1 MPTRLVT
8 YLTAGAFALIA
19 GIAIS
24 LYWAPPSNMPDPK
37 VELTP
42 VIDQPLIDL
51 TGSTRRLREWEGKIL
66 LVNFWATWCAPCR
79 EEIPLIQQVREQY
92 KDREFEV
99 IGVAID
105 QEQSVEEYRDALDI
119 EYPLLLVEGDPMG
132 LLSSFGDEQGALPHS
147 AILGRTGE
155 ILETHTGPLTYD
167 QLEQL
172 IRAHL

>member
-1 MPTRLVT
+1 MPSRLIT
-8 YLTAGAFALIA
+8 YLTVGGLALIA
-19 GIAIS
+19 GLAIS
-24 LYWAPPSNMPDPK
+24 LYWTPPGNKTSPK

-51 TGSTRRLREWEGKIL
+51 TGSIRHLREWEGKVL

-79 EEIPLIQQVREQY
+79 EEIPLIQQAREQY

-99 IGVAID
+99 IGIAVD
-105 QEQSVEEYRDALDI
+105 EEQSVKEYRNTMAI
-119 EYPLLLVEGDPMG
+119 EYPLLLVQGDPIG
-132 LLSSFGDEQGALPHS
+132 LLSSFGDEQGVLPHS

-155 ILETHTGPLTYD
+155 ILATHTGPLSSD

-172 IRAHL
+172 IYTHL

>member
-8 YLTAGAFALIA
+8 YLTTGALALIA

-24 LYWAPPSNMPDPK
+24 LYWASPDTTPDPK

-51 TGSTRRLREWEGKIL
+51 TGSVRHLREWRGKVL

-79 EEIPLIQQVREQY
+79 EEIPLIQQARERY

-105 QEQSVEEYRDALDI
+105 EEQSVAEYRNALAI
-119 EYPLLLVEGDPMG
+119 EYPLLLVQGDPMG
-132 LLSSFGDEQGALPHS
+132 FLSSFGDEQGVLPHS
-147 AILGRTGE
+147 AILGRKGE
-155 ILETHTGPLTYD
+155 ILATHTGPLTSD
-167 QLEQL
+167 QLEQF
-172 IRAHL
+172 IYTHL